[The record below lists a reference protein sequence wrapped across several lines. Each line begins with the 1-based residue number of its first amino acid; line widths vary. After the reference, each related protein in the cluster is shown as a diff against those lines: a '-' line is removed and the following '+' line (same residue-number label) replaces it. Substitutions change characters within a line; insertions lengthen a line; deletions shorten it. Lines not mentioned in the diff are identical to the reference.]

1 MLMRIMAEMTCLNC
15 SAPMEMVEKSTVTG
29 RDMRE
34 YRCTKCGKSEIVD
47 NGIALWQAISDLN
60 SENSK

>member
-1 MLMRIMAEMTCLNC
+1 MAEMNCLNC

-34 YRCTKCGKSEIVD
+34 YRCPKCGKTEIVD
-47 NGIALWQAISDLN
+47 KGIALWQAISDADRDK
-60 SENSK
+60 SK

>member
-1 MLMRIMAEMTCLNC
+1 MLLPTMAEMICLNC
-15 SAPMEMVEKSTVTG
+15 GSEMEMVEKSTVTG

-47 NGIALWQAISDLN
+47 RGIALWQAISDADRD
-60 SENSK
+60 NSK